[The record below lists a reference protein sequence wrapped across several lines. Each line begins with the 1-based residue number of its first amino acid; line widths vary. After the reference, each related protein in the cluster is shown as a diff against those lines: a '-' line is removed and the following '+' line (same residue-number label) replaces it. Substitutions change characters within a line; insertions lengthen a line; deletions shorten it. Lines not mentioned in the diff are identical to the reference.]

1 MNQVIE
7 VMKKHR
13 SIRKFEEKPVAENL
27 VRAILEAAQHASTS
41 NFIQAYTV
49 INLKDPDKRA
59 QIAQLAGP
67 QPWVE
72 QCPVFLVFCAD
83 LKRHE
88 MACGM
93 YGMEM
98 VKGYTEQFIIATVDA
113 ALVAQNT
120 LLAAESL
127 GLGGVYIGGIRN
139 DPQIICDLLA
149 IPNLVYPVFGMCL
162 GYPAEE
168 PHPKPRLPLDVV
180 LKVDRYSDSTDK
192 AQLSSYDKV
201 CCDYYNQRECANR
214 DDNWTQQIS
223 RMMCKGMRPHMR
235 SFLKNKGFLMK

>member
-7 VMKKHR
+7 VMKEHR
-13 SIRKFEEKPVAENL
+13 SIRKFEEKPVEERL
-27 VRAILEAAQHASTS
+27 VRTIIEVAQHASTS
-41 NFIQAYTV
+41 NFVQAYTV
-49 INLKDPDKRA
+49 IHVKDRDKRA

-72 QCPVFLVFCAD
+72 QCPLFLVFCAD

-88 MACGM
+88 KACAM
-93 YGMEM
+93 CGMEM

-139 DPQIICDLLA
+139 DPQKVCDLLE
-149 IPNLVYPVFGMCL
+149 IPDLVYPVFGMCL
-162 GYPAEE
+162 GYPAED
-168 PHPKPRLPLDVV
+168 PQPKPRLPLDTV
-180 LKVDRYSDSTDK
+180 LKVDRYSGAVDE
-192 AQLSSYDKV
+192 AQLSSYDQV
-201 CCDYYNQRECANR
+201 CCAYYNQRDCANR

-223 RMMCKGMRPHMR
+223 RLMCKEMRPHMR
-235 SFLKNKGFLMK
+235 SFLESKGFPMK